1 MENVESL
8 NPILLL
14 NPILSNPFVLISSIF
29 VTIFLL
35 VLTFILFKS
44 LHKINVADL
53 FIEGNTKKI
62 SHTKFWSN
70 IAYFASTI
78 AFLSLNLF
86 SNQAT
91 SGGME
96 IIWLIY
102 LGVVASNAVA
112 SKWISYKYN
121 GNKESPER
129 TYNDYEDHSN
139 HRERRNRDYPIEET
153 RYRDIDSPD

>member
-1 MENVESL
+1 MNETIQIINPFL
-8 NPILLL
+8 NNPFILL
-14 NPILSNPFVLISSIF
+14 SSIF

-35 VLTFILFKS
+35 VLTYILFKS
-44 LHKINVADL
+44 LRKINVADL
-53 FIEGNTKKI
+53 FVESSTNKI

-86 SNQAT
+86 SEHAS

-102 LGVVASNAVA
+102 LGVVASNSVA
-112 SKWISYKYN
+112 SKWISYKYS
-121 GNKESPER
+121 GNNVNNNEEQNEERQHKTRHRGYSP
-129 TYNDYEDHSN
+129 
-139 HRERRNRDYPIEET
+139 RDDE
-153 RYRDIDSPD
+153 YRDVDSPD

>member
-1 MENVESL
+1 MEEIQTTLPAL
-8 NPILLL
+8 NPVLQ
-14 NPILSNPFVLISSIF
+14 NPFVLISSIF
-29 VTIFLL
+29 VCIFLL
-35 VLTFILFKS
+35 ALTYILFKS
-44 LHKINVADL
+44 LKKFNMAEL
-53 FIEGNTKKI
+53 FVENSTNKI

-86 SNQAT
+86 SAQGAN
-91 SGGME
+91 SGME

-121 GNKESPER
+121 VNQTKPDCED
-129 TYNDYEDHSN
+129 DYSE
-139 HRERRNRDYPIEET
+139 HRHRRNSRNSYPEDN
-153 RYRDIDSPD
+153 YRGIDSPD

>member
-1 MENVESL
+1 MNETIQII
-8 NPILLL
+8 NPLL
-14 NPILSNPFVLISSIF
+14 NNPFVLLSSIF

-35 VLTFILFKS
+35 VLTYILFKS
-44 LHKINVADL
+44 LRKINVADL
-53 FIEGNTKKI
+53 FVESSTNKI

-86 SNQAT
+86 SEQAS

-112 SKWISYKYN
+112 SKWISYKYS
-121 GNKESPER
+121 GNTSNNNEQQNEER
-129 TYNDYEDHSN
+129 QYRTR
-139 HRERRNRDYPIEET
+139 HREYPPRDDE
-153 RYRDIDSPD
+153 YRDVDSPD

>member
-1 MENVESL
+1 MEEIQTTLPTL
-8 NPILLL
+8 NPLLQ
-14 NPILSNPFVLISSIF
+14 NPFVLISSVF
-29 VTIFLL
+29 VCIFLL
-35 VLTFILFKS
+35 ALTYILFKS
-44 LHKINVADL
+44 LKKFNMADL
-53 FIEGNTKKI
+53 FVENSTNKI

-86 SNQAT
+86 STQGSN
-91 SGGME
+91 SGME

-121 GNKESPER
+121 VNQIKTDDEYEYRRKRNSRDNYPED
-129 TYNDYEDHSN
+129 DY
-139 HRERRNRDYPIEET
+139 RG
-153 RYRDIDSPD
+153 IDSPD

>member
-8 NPILLL
+8 NPILLI
-14 NPILSNPFVLISSIF
+14 NPLLSNPFVLISSIF

-44 LHKINVADL
+44 LHNINVADL

-86 SNQAT
+86 SAQGAT
-91 SGGME
+91 SGME

-112 SKWISYKYN
+112 NKWISYKYN
-121 GNKESPER
+121 VNQTKI
-129 TYNDYEDHSN
+129 DYTDARHDRRS
-139 HRERRNRDYPIEET
+139 RRNNHDNYPEDDDN
-153 RYRDIDSPD
+153 YRGIDSPD

>member
-1 MENVESL
+1 MNETIQMI
-8 NPILLL
+8 NPLL
-14 NPILSNPFVLISSIF
+14 NNPFVLLSSIF

-35 VLTFILFKS
+35 VLTYILFKS
-44 LHKINVADL
+44 LRKINVADL
-53 FIEGNTKKI
+53 FVERSTNKI

-112 SKWISYKYN
+112 SKWISYKYS
-121 GNKESPER
+121 GNTTTNKDDEQQ
-129 TYNDYEDHSN
+129 YNKTRYHEHSS
-139 HRERRNRDYPIEET
+139 RNDE
-153 RYRDIDSPD
+153 YRDIDSPD

>member
-1 MENVESL
+1 MENTGTMLISPL
-8 NPILLL
+8 
-14 NPILSNPFVLISSIF
+14 LSNPFILISSIF

-35 VLTFILFKS
+35 VLTYILFKS
-44 LHKINVADL
+44 LQKINVADL
-53 FIEGNTKKI
+53 FIESSSQKI

-86 SNQAT
+86 SNNAT

-112 SKWISYKYN
+112 SKWISYKYS
-121 GNKESPER
+121 GNNQNTPEKESE
-129 TYNDYEDHSN
+129 EDRRRY
-139 HRERRNRDYPIEET
+139 REYPDRES
-153 RYRDIDSPD
+153 RHRDIDSPD